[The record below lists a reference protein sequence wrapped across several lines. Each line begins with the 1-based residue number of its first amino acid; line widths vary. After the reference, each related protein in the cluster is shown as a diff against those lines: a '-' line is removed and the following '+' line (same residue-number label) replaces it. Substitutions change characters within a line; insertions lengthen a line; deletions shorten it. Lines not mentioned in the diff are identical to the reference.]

1 MDEHRHLKAWVE
13 GSQFPVSDTFVKAPD
28 TLNEIVNIKRPN
40 TIVKKF
46 LENLEGVRKSVA
58 IVSNLAK
65 FYGSPDRNK
74 FNDMVK
80 FLPIGRFLRDR
91 ISKTEMPNTIEGT
104 DFLEKRWAE
113 KNLLERFSEAV
124 SLLLQAIPELQ
135 KKFGDLK
142 NKCIEAIIKAVERLS
157 SFGRQEELGE
167 GDFKECLSA
176 LQNKKETLEKAYF
189 ELTNEE
195 VTIQSLW
202 TGISE
207 IEAIEDRIRE
217 DIEALAIKKKGKKP
231 PEGKP
236 RKRIR
241 LRELSDVPKVIR
253 NEDDLSK
260 TLTGIDKV
268 VKDALKDNQEVELD

>member
-1 MDEHRHLKAWVE
+1 
-13 GSQFPVSDTFVKAPD
+13 
-28 TLNEIVNIKRPN
+28 LNEIVNIKRPN

-58 IVSNLAK
+58 IITNLAK
-65 FYGSPDRNK
+65 FYDSHDRKK

-91 ISKTEMPNTIEGT
+91 ISRTEMPNTIEGT
-104 DFLEKRWAE
+104 DFLEKRWTE

-135 KKFGDLK
+135 KKFDDLK
-142 NKCIEAIIKAVERLS
+142 KKCIETITKAIERLL
-157 SFGRQEELGE
+157 SFGKQEGLAE
-167 GDFKECLSA
+167 GDFKECLSPFH
-176 LQNKKETLEKAYF
+176 NKKETIEKAYF

-202 TGISE
+202 TGVSE
-207 IEAIEDRIRE
+207 IEAIEDRIRQ

-231 PEGKP
+231 PEEKP

-241 LRELSDVPKVIR
+241 LRELPDVPKVIR
-253 NEDDLSK
+253 NEGDLGK
-260 TLTGIDKV
+260 TLTGIKNAV
-268 VKDALKDNQEVELD
+268 QNGLKEGKDVELD